1 MYPRLLHMGFVWV
14 HALHQ
19 WTPYSTLSKHSVCF
33 PRPVIYEL
41 LILSFKSFLNRIFK
55 VDFQNACNI
64 IKQRQ
69 SQDWGREQWR
79 RESDQDI
86 IQHLGLWQRC
96 SLSNFGCELLEA
108 NETEVWLLEK
118 FTLLKSRVRRMAVD
132 VCSREYLPVSL
143 CSFVLQKEQ
152 THFKSWLFFPT
163 SPLRKVLDC
172 THCVHAS
179 ISAGASLNTEIHIRI
194 QSYVIFS
201 VLKHTTAMGYQ
212 TACNILYYL
221 IAMGVVQW

>member
-1 MYPRLLHMGFVWV
+1 MYSRLLHMGFVWL

-55 VDFQNACNI
+55 VDFQKACNI

-86 IQHLGLWQRC
+86 IQHFGLWQRC

-108 NETEVWLLEK
+108 NETEV
-118 FTLLKSRVRRMAVD
+118 
-132 VCSREYLPVSL
+132 C
-143 CSFVLQKEQ
+143 
-152 THFKSWLFFPT
+152 
-163 SPLRKVLDC
+163 
-172 THCVHAS
+172 
-179 ISAGASLNTEIHIRI
+179 GEIHI
-194 QSYVIFS
+194 VIESGTAYSCRSLFS
-201 VLKHTTAMGYQ
+201 RVPTCLSLFLCSSKGT
-212 TACNILYYL
+212 NSF
-221 IAMGVVQW
+221 